1 MADYRGEMFAD
12 AQTPES
18 QLHQV
23 RRDADRLLSLL
34 LLLHF
39 PPALGLAAFHGT
51 WLTAILVGGTI
62 SGGAWLLATRAPGAF
77 ITRSFIAVGLMAY
90 SALMI
95 SETHGMIEMHFH
107 IFGALAFLLVYRD
120 WRVLIVGAAAVAVH
134 HLSFELLQTAGA
146 GVYVMPVEHLSL
158 AMVVLHAAFV
168 IFEVGVLVVLA
179 RSLEAETL
187 TMARLRADDAT
198 ERAGLAR
205 LAAALEQRDLSV
217 GAGSADGA
225 AAVLRSG
232 ISQVAELVQSIQ
244 STARELS
251 ETSREVSTA
260 AGDTER
266 SSGEI
271 AVAVGSVADAGEQ
284 QSRLVLEAGDAA
296 GEAAAAVERALHAAE
311 AAAGAA
317 REALDDAERGMVT
330 ADEAHSAMSA
340 VEESAAAITAAS
352 EALVVRSGEISAF
365 VVTITTIAEQTNL
378 LALNAAIEAARAGE
392 SGRGFAVVADE
403 VRKLAEQ
410 SAEAAARTAGIV
422 GEINDMT
429 HRVAQLA
436 GDGARRTEAGTR
448 TVAAS
453 RGEFET
459 IAARAHA
466 VADRVEAIAGES
478 RDAARHAEISR
489 ERTEELA
496 RIAESSSAMTQ
507 QVAASTLQ
515 TAATAGQLTS
525 SADRLDATASTL
537 EGLVVQ
543 FTVGR

>member
-1 MADYRGEMFAD
+1 MFAD

-18 QLHQV
+18 QLQQV
-23 RRDADRLLSLL
+23 RCNADRLLSLL

-39 PPALGLAAFHGT
+39 PPALGLAAFHGN
-51 WLTAILVGGTI
+51 WPAAILVGGTV

-77 ITRSFIAVGLMAY
+77 ITRSFIALGLMAY
-90 SALMI
+90 AALFI

-120 WRVLIVGAAAVAVH
+120 WRVIVLGAAAAAVH
-134 HLSFELLQTAGA
+134 HLVFDLLQSAGA
-146 GVYVMPVEHLSL
+146 GVYVMPAEHLGL
-158 AMVVLHAAFV
+158 GMVVVHAVFV
-168 IFEVGVLVVLA
+168 IFETTVLVVLA
-179 RSLEAETL
+179 RSLESETL

-217 GAGSADGA
+217 GAGTAEGA

-232 ISQVAELVQSIQ
+232 ISQVAELVHSIQ

-251 ETSREVSTA
+251 ETSREVSAA

-271 AVAVGSVADAGEQ
+271 AVAVASVADAGDQ
-284 QSRLVLEAGDAA
+284 QSRLVAEAGDAA

-340 VEESAAAITAAS
+340 VEESAAAITDAS

-429 HRVAQLA
+429 QRVAALA

-478 RDAARHAEISR
+478 RDAHRHAEVSR

-496 RIAESSSAMTQ
+496 RLAEASSAMTQ
-507 QVAASTLQ
+507 QVAASTQ
-515 TAATAGQLTS
+515 ETAATAGQLTS
-525 SADRLDATASTL
+525 SAERLDSTASTL

-543 FTVGR
+543 FTVAR